1 LQRSA
6 HNRHL
11 TRVLWIDRLQ
21 GAWRHTISRQD
32 NASAPDKRTRNGGR
46 TGSMSDLTQ
55 VELFWLK
62 KRIEHWIRFGRVAQ
76 ETILDRNRR
85 VVSFVPGSIFAFVR
99 WASNDYGTA
108 VSRIDVL
115 RAVRP
120 GERCSTVPY
129 VRPGG
134 ETLLRLSGWPK
145 VEKVLQAI
153 DAVEALGIHPAD
165 AAPEYWQHV
174 HNRLFVDEEPRRY
187 THTRHQAWLRRRGIA
202 L

>member
-1 LQRSA
+1 MHVINFRK
-6 HNRHL
+6 H
-11 TRVLWIDRLQ
+11 
-21 GAWRHTISRQD
+21 
-32 NASAPDKRTRNGGR
+32 TRNCGR
-46 TGSMSDLTQ
+46 TGIMSDLTQ

-62 KRIEHWIRFGRVAQ
+62 KRIQNWIRFGRVAH

-85 VVSFVPGSIFAFVR
+85 VVSFIPGSTFAFVR

-108 VSRIDVL
+108 VSHIDVL
-115 RAVRP
+115 RAVKP
-120 GERCSTVPY
+120 GEHYSTVPY

-134 ETLLRLSGWPK
+134 ETLLRLSSRPK
-145 VEKVLQAI
+145 VEKVLQAV

-174 HNRLFVDEEPRRY
+174 HDRLSADEEPRRY
-187 THTRHQAWLRRRGIA
+187 TYTRHLAWLRRRAIA

>member
-1 LQRSA
+1 
-6 HNRHL
+6 
-11 TRVLWIDRLQ
+11 
-21 GAWRHTISRQD
+21 
-32 NASAPDKRTRNGGR
+32 
-46 TGSMSDLTQ
+46 MSDLTQ

-187 THTRHQAWLRRRGIA
+187 THTRHQAWLCRRGIA